1 MRNEYEHK
9 LQVAICHWLDL
20 TQDFYYYSI
29 PNGGARHRL
38 VAIKLKMEGAKAG
51 VADMFWM
58 VSNKKWNGLFVE
70 VKIKTGTQQPNQK
83 LFEQIAI
90 KHGYYYAIVRSIY
103 DCESLIRK
111 FKSNEI

>member
-1 MRNEYEHK
+1 MRNELEHK
-9 LQVAICHWLDL
+9 LQVAICKWLDW
-20 TQDFYYYSI
+20 TQEFYFFSI

-70 VKIKTGTQQPNQK
+70 VKIDKGIQQPNQK
-83 LFEQIAI
+83 AFQAIALA
-90 KHGYYYAIVRSIY
+90 HGYYYAIVRSIE
-103 DCESLIRK
+103 DCEELIKRYK
-111 FKSNEI
+111 ADKI